1 MILIVK
7 LILIFGQNVYIW
19 VYMSGMKKKTDD
31 NLNIEEPMVAN
42 NSYNYTPMVAM
53 MGNQYANPSDFDL
66 LKLARKGIPKKS
78 LLALA
83 KQISLTIE
91 EVASVLHISER
102 TLQRY
107 TPSTLVK
114 TEYADRAIELAL
126 LYERG
131 IDVLGSEKAFSGW
144 IKSPNMALGGEIPFD
159 LLDTRIGFTMV
170 SDILGRIEHGVFS

>member
-1 MILIVK
+1 
-7 LILIFGQNVYIW
+7 
-19 VYMSGMKKKTDD
+19 MKKKVED
-31 NLNIEEPMVAN
+31 ISKVEEPMVAYGIA
-42 NSYNYTPMVAM
+42 SYTPMVAM

-66 LKLARKGIPKKS
+66 LKLARKGISKKS

-83 KQISLTIE
+83 KKISLTIE

-107 TPSTLVK
+107 TPQTLVK

-131 IDVLGSEKAFSGW
+131 IEVLGSERAFSSW
-144 IKSPNMALGGEIPFD
+144 IKSPNYALGGEIPFN

-170 SDILGRIEHGVFS
+170 LDILGRIEHGIFS

>member
-1 MILIVK
+1 
-7 LILIFGQNVYIW
+7 
-19 VYMSGMKKKTDD
+19 MKKKIEDSSKV
-31 NLNIEEPMVAN
+31 EEPMVA
-42 NSYNYTPMVAM
+42 YGIANYTPMVAM

-66 LKLARKGIPKKS
+66 LKLARKGISKKS

-107 TPSTLVK
+107 TPQTLVK

-131 IDVLGSEKAFSGW
+131 IEVLGSERAFSSW
-144 IKSPNMALGGEIPFD
+144 IKSPNYALGGEIPFN

-170 SDILGRIEHGVFS
+170 LNILGRIEHGIFS

>member
-1 MILIVK
+1 
-7 LILIFGQNVYIW
+7 
-19 VYMSGMKKKTDD
+19 MKKKIEDTS
-31 NLNIEEPMVAN
+31 IVEEPMMA
-42 NSYNYTPMVAM
+42 YGLANYTPMVAM
-53 MGNQYANPSDFDL
+53 MGNEYANPSDFDL
-66 LKLARKGIPKKS
+66 LKLARKGISKKS

-83 KQISLTIE
+83 KKISLTIE

-107 TPSTLVK
+107 TPQTLVK

-131 IDVLGSEKAFSGW
+131 IEVLGSEQAFSNW
-144 IKSPNMALGGEIPFD
+144 VKSPNFALGGEIPFN

-170 SDILGRIEHGVFS
+170 LDILGRIEHGIFS

>member
-1 MILIVK
+1 
-7 LILIFGQNVYIW
+7 
-19 VYMSGMKKKTDD
+19 MKKKVEEVSKV
-31 NLNIEEPMVAN
+31 EEPIVAYGV
-42 NSYNYTPMVAM
+42 SNYTPMVAM

-66 LKLARKGIPKKS
+66 LKLARKGISKKS

-91 EVASVLHISER
+91 EVATVLHISER

-107 TPSTLVK
+107 TPTTLVK

-131 IDVLGSEKAFSGW
+131 IEVFGSERAFSLW
-144 IKSPNMALGGEIPFD
+144 IKSPNLALGGEIPFN

-170 SDILGRIEHGVFS
+170 LNILGRIEYGVFS

>member
-1 MILIVK
+1 
-7 LILIFGQNVYIW
+7 
-19 VYMSGMKKKTDD
+19 MSDMKKKVIDFSKT
-31 NLNIEEPMVAN
+31 EEPILAYGAIKN
-42 NSYNYTPMVAM
+42 TPMVAM
-53 MGNQYANPSDFDL
+53 MGNQYVNPSDFDL

-107 TPSTLVK
+107 TPQTLVK

-131 IDVLGSEKAFSGW
+131 IEVLGSEKAFSGW
-144 IKSPNMALGGEIPFD
+144 IKSPNLALGGEIPFN

-170 SDILGRIEHGVFS
+170 LDILGRIEHGVFS

>member
-1 MILIVK
+1 MKRKVEDTSK
-7 LILIFGQNVYIW
+7 L
-19 VYMSGMKKKTDD
+19 
-31 NLNIEEPMVAN
+31 EEPMVAYGLPN
-42 NSYNYTPMVAM
+42 FSPMVAM
-53 MGNQYANPSDFDL
+53 MGDEYANPSDFDL
-66 LKLARKGIPKKS
+66 LKLARKGISKKS

-83 KQISLTIE
+83 KKISLTIE

-107 TPSTLVK
+107 TPQTLVK

-131 IDVLGSEKAFSGW
+131 IEVLGSERAFNSW
-144 IKSPNMALGGEIPFD
+144 IKSPNFALGGEIPFN

-170 SDILGRIEHGVFS
+170 LDILGRIEHGIFS

>member
-1 MILIVK
+1 MKRKTEDTSK
-7 LILIFGQNVYIW
+7 L
-19 VYMSGMKKKTDD
+19 
-31 NLNIEEPMVAN
+31 EEPMVAYGLP
-42 NSYNYTPMVAM
+42 NSSPMVAM
-53 MGNQYANPSDFDL
+53 MGSEYANPSDFDL
-66 LKLARKGIPKKS
+66 LKLARKGISKKS

-83 KQISLTIE
+83 KKISLTIE

-107 TPSTLVK
+107 TPQTLVK

-131 IDVLGSEKAFSGW
+131 IEVLGSEQAFNSW
-144 IKSPNMALGGEIPFD
+144 IKSPNFALGGEIPFN

-170 SDILGRIEHGVFS
+170 LNILGRIEYGVFS

>member
-1 MILIVK
+1 MKRKTEDISK
-7 LILIFGQNVYIW
+7 L
-19 VYMSGMKKKTDD
+19 
-31 NLNIEEPMVAN
+31 EEPMVAYGL
-42 NSYNYTPMVAM
+42 SNYTPMVAM
-53 MGNQYANPSDFDL
+53 MGDEYANPTDFDL
-66 LKLARKGIPKKS
+66 LKLARKGISKKS

-83 KQISLTIE
+83 KKISLTIE

-107 TPSTLVK
+107 TPQTLVK

-131 IDVLGSEKAFSGW
+131 IEVLGSERAFNSW
-144 IKSPNMALGGEIPFD
+144 IKSPNYALGGEIPFS

-170 SDILGRIEHGVFS
+170 LNILGRIEYGVFS

>member
-1 MILIVK
+1 
-7 LILIFGQNVYIW
+7 
-19 VYMSGMKKKTDD
+19 MKKKVEHVSKV
-31 NLNIEEPMVAN
+31 NEPMAVYGIA
-42 NSYNYTPMVAM
+42 NYTPMVAM
-53 MGNQYANPSDFDL
+53 MGNQYVNPSDFDL
-66 LKLARKGIPKKS
+66 LKLARKGISKKS

-83 KQISLTIE
+83 KRISLTIE

-107 TPSTLVK
+107 TPQTLIR

-131 IDVLGSEKAFSGW
+131 IEVLGSERAFSTW
-144 IKSPNMALGGEIPFD
+144 IKSPNYALGGEIPFN

-170 SDILGRIEHGVFS
+170 LDILGRIEHGVFS

>member
-1 MILIVK
+1 
-7 LILIFGQNVYIW
+7 
-19 VYMSGMKKKTDD
+19 MKRKAEDTSKV
-31 NLNIEEPMVAN
+31 EEPMVAYN
-42 NSYNYTPMVAM
+42 VANYTPMVAM
-53 MGNQYANPSDFDL
+53 MGNEYKNPSDFDL
-66 LKLARKGIPKKS
+66 LKLARKGISKKS

-83 KQISLTIE
+83 KKISLTIE

-107 TPSTLVK
+107 TPQTLVK

-131 IDVLGSEKAFSGW
+131 IEVLGSERAFGNW
-144 IKSPNMALGGEIPFD
+144 IKSPNYALGGEIPFN

-170 SDILGRIEHGVFS
+170 LDILGRIEHGIFS

>member
-1 MILIVK
+1 
-7 LILIFGQNVYIW
+7 
-19 VYMSGMKKKTDD
+19 MKKKVNNTSTA
-31 NLNIEEPMVAN
+31 EEPMVSDGAV
-42 NSYNYTPMVAM
+42 NYTPMVAM
-53 MGNQYANPSDFDL
+53 MGSQYANPSDFDL
-66 LKLARKGIPKKS
+66 LKLARKGIPKKA

-107 TPSTLVK
+107 TPSTIVK

-131 IDVLGSEKAFSGW
+131 IEVLGSEKAFTHW
-144 IKSPNMALGGEIPFD
+144 VKSPNTALGGEVPFN

-170 SDILGRIEHGVFS
+170 LDILGRIEHGIFS